1 MNVPSASVSNKEFR
15 SESMLT
21 VRRRA
26 QCSVVSRLVPARPA
40 RRSVQ
45 AKAEGGFDID
55 KFVAELP
62 VPVEYA
68 YAGVAWGVHLLLTP
82 TSR

>member
-1 MNVPSASVSNKEFR
+1 MFTAR
-15 SESMLT
+15 L
-21 VRRRA
+21 RA
-26 QCSVVSRLVPARPA
+26 QCSVLPRLAPTRPA
-40 RRSVQ
+40 RRTVQ